1 LGARNDAPQSQR
13 RPRNGLH
20 GYRASKVEIF
30 RDGTDMIDEDKLWD
44 ILGRAANN
52 WLDREIAEGFF
63 AEVRE
68 RMAKAEREDD
78 TEGSTILKGEH

>member
-1 LGARNDAPQSQR
+1 
-13 RPRNGLH
+13 
-20 GYRASKVEIF
+20 
-30 RDGTDMIDEDKLWD
+30 MIDEDKLWD